1 MQFYMIAINNAN
13 YTYYSVLS
21 SRARR
26 KKILEGLNDIVGP
39 NLRRDN
45 VSMLDK
51 LSEIFYR
58 EVESSKECAC
68 HNDPTGAEVH
78 KLMAECLHDMSSTFE
93 AIRE

>member
-13 YTYYSVLS
+13 YTYYLVLS

-26 KKILEGLNDIVGP
+26 KRILEGLNDIVGP

-51 LSEIFYR
+51 LSEIF
-58 EVESSKECAC
+58 
-68 HNDPTGAEVH
+68 
-78 KLMAECLHDMSSTFE
+78 
-93 AIRE
+93 